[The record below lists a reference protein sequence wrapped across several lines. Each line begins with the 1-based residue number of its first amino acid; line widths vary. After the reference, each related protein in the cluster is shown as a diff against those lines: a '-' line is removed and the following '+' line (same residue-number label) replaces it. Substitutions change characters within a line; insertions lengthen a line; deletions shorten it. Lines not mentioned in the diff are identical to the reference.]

1 MSALSAPVLG
11 QLLLMQGILGT
22 LPDEQSIFS
31 FVCRGLIDMPGV
43 AEVHFIDQPEETTDV
58 SIVRF
63 PMLIGNSRRL
73 VLSIKVSDPSTFAP
87 YKDFLTNFCFILN
100 VILEERD
107 QRRRIE
113 LDQTRLEQRV
123 EERTKELQDSE
134 ARLKRTQEIAQLGS
148 WELDVVNNI
157 LIWSDE
163 AFRIFGLQ
171 PQEFGATFEAFLEVV
186 HPDDREAVDAGYSG
200 SVREGRDTYEIEH
213 RVVQKSTGEIRY
225 VHEKCEHIRDETGS
239 IIRSVGMVHDITE
252 RKGAEEELREAKEAA
267 EAASRAKSQFLAN
280 MSHELRTPMNSFLGV
295 LQLLLGGH
303 AGPLEAKQHGLLIMA
318 DKSAR
323 SLLQIISDI
332 LDLSK
337 IEAGKLS
344 LKEKPFSLQEC
355 VSESVEFFSS
365 DAQRKGL
372 DLAFTI
378 SAGVQDTVQGDFV
391 RLRQILINLI
401 GNAIKFTEQG
411 RVGVQITAGNKDASG
426 KREFTF
432 TITDTGIGI
441 PADKKHL
448 LFRPFSQADDSN
460 TRRYGGSGLGLAIS
474 RQIVELLG
482 GTIYFES
489 TEGIGSSFS
498 FTIPLSEAGEEA
510 GTDTLSKAPLPV
522 AISPAVPEEK
532 KPFILAAEDDLM
544 ASTLLKE
551 ILALRGLDMDLARTG
566 REAVDMWERGQYDLI
581 LMDVQMPRMDGISA
595 TKIIREKEKATG
607 GHIPI
612 VAMTAH
618 AFKEDKE
625 RCLEAGMNACLTK
638 PLDITRDLELIMD
651 LLKQ

>member
-22 LPDEQSIFS
+22 LPDEHSIFS
-31 FVCRGLIDMPGV
+31 FVCRGLIDIPGV

-73 VLSIKVSDPSTFAP
+73 VLSIKVSDPPAFAP
-87 YKDFLTNFCFILN
+87 YKDFLTNFCFILT

-123 EERTKELQDSE
+123 EERTKELHDSE
-134 ARLKRTQEIAQLGS
+134 ARLKRTQEIANLGS
-148 WELDVVNNI
+148 WEFDVVNNI

-163 AFRIFGLQ
+163 AFRVFGLQ
-171 PQEFGATFEAFLEVV
+171 PQEFGATYEAFLEVV
-186 HPDDREAVDAGYSG
+186 HPDDRLAVDAAYS
-200 SVREGRDTYEIEH
+200 SSLREGRNTYEIEH
-213 RVVQKSTGEIRY
+213 RVVRKSTGEIRY

-267 EAASRAKSQFLAN
+267 ESASRAKSQFLAN

-303 AGPLEAKQHGLLIMA
+303 AGPLEAKQRGLLIMA

-344 LKEKPFSLQEC
+344 LKEEPFSLQEC

-378 SAGVQDTVQGDFV
+378 SAGVQDTVKGDFV
-391 RLRQILINLI
+391 RLRQVLINLI

-411 RVGVQITAGNKDASG
+411 RVGVQITAGNKDPSG

-441 PADKKHL
+441 PADKKDL

-551 ILALRGLDMDLARTG
+551 ILALRGLHMDLARTG

-581 LMDVQMPRMDGISA
+581 LMDVQMPRLDGISA

-612 VAMTAH
+612 VAMTAY